1 MKIAIM
7 GTITQSNLEAFL
19 AQGFRDLGHQTVIFD
34 AWKNR
39 GNPLYHRHP
48 ASLMLGLP
56 RIRHWY
62 NARHLAYV
70 NVYARRFLEAERP
83 DFVITHNG
91 ALLQPDTIQYAVQ
104 RFRIPFATYA
114 ADDPT
119 LGMLL
124 PDYLPCLPYFTHVF
138 ACETALVPKL
148 NRLTTH
154 RVEFLPVGAPP
165 DVYYPVTPSDR
176 ERQLFESNLGYVSS
190 GYSGSPFGVYRAL
203 LLKNVADLGLK
214 IFGDRHW
221 DYIARRV
228 PEIAPYI
235 HVTGFLNPE
244 RMRAFFASTRIFLG
258 VVHPQMVT
266 AAGQRLF
273 DAAAAG
279 TFTLAEYKA
288 DIERLFPKGE
298 IETFRSK
305 EEMREKAVYYLEHPE
320 QRQEKAAAARA
331 RVLAEHT
338 WKHRARQ
345 ILETVFG

>member
-1 MKIAIM
+1 MKIAVM
-7 GTITQSNLEAFL
+7 GTLTQANLEAFM
-19 AQGFRDLGHQTVIFD
+19 ARAFEELGHQTVIFD

-48 ASLMLGLP
+48 ASLFLGLP
-56 RIRHWY
+56 RLRHWY
-62 NARHLAYV
+62 NARYLAHV
-70 NVYARRFLEAERP
+70 NIHARRFLEIEKP
-83 DFVITHNG
+83 DFVIVHNG
-91 ALLQPDTIQYAVQ
+91 ALLQPDTVRAVVQ
-104 RFRIPFATYA
+104 RHIPFATYA

-119 LGMLL
+119 LGLLL

-148 NRLTTH
+148 KRLTPN

-165 DVYYPVTPSDR
+165 DVYYPITPPDS
-176 ERQLFESNLGYVSS
+176 ERQLFESNLGYVSG
-190 GYSGSPFGVYRAL
+190 GYSGSPYGVYRAL

-228 PEIAPYI
+228 PEITPFI

-244 RMRAFFASTRIFLG
+244 RMRAFFACTRIFLG

-266 AAGQRLF
+266 GASQRLF

-279 TFTLAEYKA
+279 AFILAEHKA
-288 DIERLFPKGE
+288 DIDRLFPKGE

-305 EEMREKAVYYLEHPE
+305 EEMREKAVYYLNHPE
-320 QRQEKAAAARA
+320 KRQEKAAAARA

-345 ILETVFG
+345 ILEIVFS